1 MSELLLDTH
10 IWLWYAEDIV
20 DTLSAGT
27 VTQINQARKERRLHV
42 SVISVWEIG
51 LVLVLVLVLVLAKNR
66 IVLSVPLQDWVEQAA
81 ALPGLRLR
89 ALSAEVAIESTL
101 LPGDPHADPADRF
114 LIAEARVAGLTLVT
128 ADRNIIDCGRAG
140 HVRVLA
146 A

>member
-1 MSELLLDTH
+1 MSDILLDTH
-10 IWLWYAEDIV
+10 IWLWYAEGIAG
-20 DTLSAGT
+20 TLSAGV
-27 VTQINQARKERRLHV
+27 VTQIEQARQERRLHV

-51 LVLVLVLVLVLAKNR
+51 LLLAKNR
-66 IVLSVPLQDWVEQAA
+66 IVLSAPLQEWIGQGT

-89 ALSAEVAIESTL
+89 ALTAEVAIESTL
-101 LPGDPHADPADRF
+101 LPGEPHADPADRF

-128 ADRNIIDCGRAG
+128 ADRKIIDYGRAG

>member
-10 IWLWYAEDIV
+10 IWLWYAEGV
-20 DTLSAGT
+20 PDTLSADV
-27 VTQINQARKERRLHV
+27 VTQINQARKSRRLYV

-51 LVLVLVLVLVLAKNR
+51 LLLAKNR
-66 IVLSVPLQDWVEQAA
+66 IVLSVPLQDWIEQGT

-89 ALSAEVAIESTL
+89 ALTTEVAIESTL
-101 LPGDPHADPADRF
+101 LPGELHADPADRF

-128 ADRNIIDCGRAG
+128 ADRKIIDYGRAG

>member
-1 MSELLLDTH
+1 MSDLLLDTH
-10 IWLWYAEDIV
+10 IWLWYAEGV
-20 DTLSAGT
+20 PDTLSADV
-27 VTQINQARKERRLHV
+27 VTQINQARKSRRLYV

-51 LVLVLVLVLVLAKNR
+51 LLLAKNR
-66 IVLSVPLQDWVEQAA
+66 IVLSVPLQDWIEQGT

-89 ALSAEVAIESTL
+89 ALTTEVAIESTL
-101 LPGDPHADPADRF
+101 LPGELHADPADRF

-128 ADRNIIDCGRAG
+128 ADRKIIDYGRAG

>member
-1 MSELLLDTH
+1 MSDLLLDTH
-10 IWLWYAEDIV
+10 IWLWYAEGAEA
-20 DTLSAGT
+20 LSADT
-27 VTQINQARKERRLHV
+27 VMHINQARAQRRLHV

-51 LVLVLVLVLVLAKNR
+51 LLLAKQR
-66 IVLSVPLQDWVEQAA
+66 IVLSAPLQDWIEQAA
-81 ALPGLRLR
+81 ALQGLRLR
-89 ALSAEVAIESTL
+89 ELTTDVAIESTL

-128 ADRNIIDCGRAG
+128 ADRKIIDYGRAG